1 MDNDFVEFYLAYPR
15 KEARPN
21 ALKAYVKA
29 RKDTP
34 ADVILAGVQRYVKAV
49 EGKERQYIALPATW
63 LNGRRWED
71 DLAPVAGKPSPW
83 DSYADTGTRS

>member
-1 MDNDFVEFYLAYPR
+1 MEFYLAYPR

-21 ALKAYVKA
+21 ALRAYVKA

-71 DLAPVAGKPSPW
+71 DLSPVAGKPSPW
-83 DSYADTGTRS
+83 DSWAGSGS